1 MKIRRANAN
10 PGRASLIVG
19 IPKDMADMMGL
30 SLGSNVTWALNAQ
43 GRWELV
49 KIGEHRLNAKTDSET
64 R

>member
-1 MKIRRANAN
+1 MKIRRANCN

-30 SLGSNVTWALNAQ
+30 TLGSNVTWALNAQ

-49 KIGEHRLNAKTDSET
+49 KIEPMFPNAET
-64 R
+64 K